1 MLLFAKQRVI
11 EVGLPDHVVRM
22 YLEQSTDG
30 LIGRMCNI
38 IKNALQSAEP
48 ANQPTMWMGLDE
60 YESRGG
66 SSDFHTSPPIS
77 HAFKCYTNHVV
88 MFGEQQRW
96 KKMLVVIC
104 SLFACRAAQ
113 NSSSRRD
120 SSTDVSNMSL
130 SSK

>member
-1 MLLFAKQRVI
+1 MLLFAKQRVT

-60 YESRGG
+60 YES
-66 SSDFHTSPPIS
+66 
-77 HAFKCYTNHVV
+77 
-88 MFGEQQRW
+88 
-96 KKMLVVIC
+96 
-104 SLFACRAAQ
+104 
-113 NSSSRRD
+113 
-120 SSTDVSNMSL
+120 
-130 SSK
+130 